1 MWNGSILL
9 IETVQQGQNGNGFPN
24 NQYKY
29 SSEIP
34 ANISDTTRTDEVA
47 GNQLGYNAD
56 ITVEIAACNYA
67 GESTFKDVGTGIV
80 YDVKRT
86 YRPPKSMNIIL
97 TGEARGQKIGR

>member
-9 IETVQQGQNGNGFPN
+9 IRTVQQGQNKNGFPH
-24 NQYKY
+24 NQHKC
-29 SSEIP
+29 SDEIP
-34 ANISDTTRTDEVA
+34 ANISDTTRTDEVT
-47 GNQLGYNAD
+47 GNQFGYNAD
-56 ITVEIAACNYA
+56 ITAEIAACNYA

-97 TGEARGQKIGR
+97 TGEARERGKI